1 MQDCLFCK
9 IIAREVP
16 AEIVYDDETVLGILD
31 MHPRA
36 VGHTM
41 ILPKRHAETILD
53 VPSGDLGAIF
63 SAVQHMT
70 ELLKNRLHPD
80 GFTIGVN
87 HGKASGQAIDHLHVH
102 IIPRFRADGGTSL
115 HGVVRPPEDK
125 PMPPLDEVRRSIVQQ

>member
-9 IIAREVP
+9 IIARAVP
-16 AEIVYDDETVLGILD
+16 AEVVYEDEAALGILD
-31 MHPRA
+31 VHPRA

-53 VPSGDLGAIF
+53 VSSEDLGAIF
-63 SAVQHMT
+63 SAVQRMT

-115 HGVVRPPEDK
+115 HGVVHPPEDK